1 MSKEIELA
9 QASPS
14 SEKPSSTVVTTDEHK
29 SSPAS
34 VKTLFLRYS
43 TKRERI
49 FLILGFG
56 CITCF
61 HPLLQSGCCFRNRV
75 SNLFHVLRGADEC
88 AHHGSTGSVERHP
101 SDFNVYSL
109 YCHLGCSCLL
119 REILSFCVCW
129 CVLSIPLTS
138 EHVTIRFR
146 KEYMKAVLRHDVE
159 FIESVSPGRLGQ
171 RFSEESSRIVIGLGP
186 DLGMMVRYMTSLI
199 TGTIIGLF
207 YVLSH

>member
-1 MSKEIELA
+1 M
-9 QASPS
+9 
-14 SEKPSSTVVTTDEHK
+14 TTDEHQ

-34 VKTLFLRYS
+34 VKTFFLRYS
-43 TKRERI
+43 TKGERT
-49 FLILGFG
+49 FLFLGFG

-61 HPLLQSGCCFRNRV
+61 HPLIQSCSCFWNHV

-88 AHHGSTGSVERHP
+88 AHHGSTGSVECHS
-101 SDFNVYSL
+101 SDFHVYSL
-109 YCHLGCSCLL
+109 YCHFRCSRLP
-119 REILSFCVCW
+119 REILSLCVCW
-129 CVLSIPLTS
+129 YDFSIPFTL

-186 DLGMMVRYMTSLI
+186 DLGMMVRFMTSLI
-199 TGTIIGLF
+199 TGTIIVLF